1 MNAKREQER
10 TNEGVKIQNQGEGIM
25 SKKSKILLVDN
36 DVDFIDLNK
45 AVLENSGFDTAIA
58 YAGREVMDKVR
69 FEQPDLIVL
78 DLMMEKHDTGF
89 AIAKALKA
97 DPLYKKIPILL
108 LTAVGSETGVDFSQD
123 LDGYWMKT
131 DAYASK
137 PLLPEELVA
146 RIQELLKRVEKE
158 SA

>member
-1 MNAKREQER
+1 
-10 TNEGVKIQNQGEGIM
+10 M

-36 DVDFIDLNK
+36 DIDFIDLNK
-45 AVLENSGFDTAIA
+45 AVLENNGFEVVPAFSGQET
-58 YAGREVMDKVR
+58 MDAVR

-97 DPLYKKIPILL
+97 DPVYRNIPILM
-108 LTAVGSETGVDFSQD
+108 LTAVGSETGMDFSQD

-131 DAYASK
+131 DDYANK
-137 PLLPEELVA
+137 PLLPEELVK
-146 RIQELLKRVEKE
+146 RIKDLLSRGQ
-158 SA
+158 